1 MTGLDWRKAPIGL
14 REALSFTRSRVV
26 ELDRLL
32 RAAEGVDGCVLLST
46 CNRTELYLSC
56 ASGAEPEPGALLC
69 AAAGLPYAPFAGAF
83 VTRTGEEAARHLMEV
98 AGGLRSQIWG
108 EDQILTQVKGAAA
121 AAREAGTADGVLE
134 ILFRNAAA
142 AGKEIKTKVPLTG
155 VPRSAAQ
162 SAVERLARDAGGLE
176 GKRALV
182 IGNGEMGRLSAAL
195 LHRLGCAVTVT
206 LRTYRHGE
214 TVVPAGCA
222 VAPYEERYAAMK
234 GVDLLLS
241 ATTSPHYTISARE
254 LAAVEDHPRLLADL
268 AIPRDIEPAVG
279 ELPGVTLYNVDSLGV
294 DTRREVP
301 AAAAEIVERHLEQ
314 MAQWENYR
322 SCLPG
327 LERVKQ
333 AVAARVLS
341 TDLDGPEARGL
352 VELAVGRA
360 VDLLS
365 GALKENLTP
374 EELERCARKI
384 EVHTAAKPRWPLPEQ
399 RPLRFP
405 LFVNLAGEKAVVVG
419 GGAVACRRAEVLSRF
434 GAEVT
439 VIAPRCKT
447 PPQGIQWEGRPY
459 APGDLAGAAL
469 AVAAT
474 DDRAVNRAVGEE
486 ARALGIPVS
495 VADCPEECTFFFP
508 AVCTGE
514 NLVAGVIGRGDDHAR
529 TARAARAIR
538 SALEGLE

>member
-32 RAAEGVDGCVLLST
+32 RAAEGVEGCVLLST

-294 DTRREVP
+294 DTRREGP

-439 VIAPRCKT
+439 VIAPRCKN

>member
-32 RAAEGVDGCVLLST
+32 RAAEGVEGCVLLST

-142 AGKEIKTKVPLTG
+142 GKEIKTKVPLTG

-214 TVVPAGCA
+214 TVVPAGSA

-241 ATTSPHYTISARE
+241 ATTSPHYTVIASELSA
-254 LAAVEDHPRLLADL
+254 LKAPPALLVDL
-268 AIPRDIEPAVG
+268 AIPRDIQPER
-279 ELPGVTLYNVDSLGV
+279 
-294 DTRREVP
+294 TRH
-301 AAAAEIVERHLEQ
+301 AITAF
-314 MAQWENYR
+314 
-322 SCLPG
+322 
-327 LERVKQ
+327 
-333 AVAARVLS
+333 
-341 TDLDGPEARGL
+341 
-352 VELAVGRA
+352 
-360 VDLLS
+360 
-365 GALKENLTP
+365 
-374 EELERCARKI
+374 CAG
-384 EVHTAAKPRWPLPEQ
+384 HQ
-399 RPLRFP
+399 RL
-405 LFVNLAGEKAVVVG
+405 
-419 GGAVACRRAEVLSRF
+419 
-434 GAEVT
+434 
-439 VIAPRCKT
+439 
-447 PPQGIQWEGRPY
+447 
-459 APGDLAGAAL
+459 
-469 AVAAT
+469 
-474 DDRAVNRAVGEE
+474 
-486 ARALGIPVS
+486 
-495 VADCPEECTFFFP
+495 
-508 AVCTGE
+508 
-514 NLVAGVIGRGDDHAR
+514 H
-529 TARAARAIR
+529 
-538 SALEGLE
+538 

>member
-1 MTGLDWRKAPIGL
+1 M
-14 REALSFTRSRVV
+14 
-26 ELDRLL
+26 
-32 RAAEGVDGCVLLST
+32 
-46 CNRTELYLSC
+46 
-56 ASGAEPEPGALLC
+56 
-69 AAAGLPYAPFAGAF
+69 
-83 VTRTGEEAARHLMEV
+83 
-98 AGGLRSQIWG
+98 
-108 EDQILTQVKGAAA
+108 
-121 AAREAGTADGVLE
+121 
-134 ILFRNAAA
+134 
-142 AGKEIKTKVPLTG
+142 
-155 VPRSAAQ
+155 
-162 SAVERLARDAGGLE
+162 
-176 GKRALV
+176 
-182 IGNGEMGRLSAAL
+182 
-195 LHRLGCAVTVT
+195 
-206 LRTYRHGE
+206 
-214 TVVPAGCA
+214 
-222 VAPYEERYAAMK
+222 
-234 GVDLLLS
+234 
-241 ATTSPHYTISARE
+241 
-254 LAAVEDHPRLLADL
+254 
-268 AIPRDIEPAVG
+268 
-279 ELPGVTLYNVDSLGV
+279 
-294 DTRREVP
+294 
-301 AAAAEIVERHLEQ
+301 
-314 MAQWENYR
+314 
-322 SCLPG
+322 
-327 LERVKQ
+327 
-333 AVAARVLS
+333 
-341 TDLDGPEARGL
+341 
-352 VELAVGRA
+352 
-360 VDLLS
+360 
-365 GALKENLTP
+365 
-374 EELERCARKI
+374 ERCARKI